1 MITLPQQAKE
11 NTMQTLRPKLAAAL
25 LAGGTIMALAAT
37 PSAAQEFPSKP
48 IRYLI
53 PYPSG
58 SVDVVG
64 RAVTSVM
71 SKELGQPFVVENK
84 GGGGGVPAVQ
94 DLKNS
99 PADGHTLLQ
108 PDSSQYAILPAV
120 QPNVPYDPLV
130 DFAPIGMLYSNLMF
144 FVVPSDARAQS
155 MKDIVAEAKAKPGAL
170 RIGVTGVGGI
180 MHLVAEAFASA
191 AGIKFTVVPYR
202 VSAESITSVINKDLD
217 IAVSGGNSIMK
228 GMVKAGKIRALAT
241 TGAARDT
248 FLKDV
253 PTVNESAGISGYSLQ
268 ADIGIVTKGGTP
280 RPIVEKL
287 AKALAAVHRDA
298 GFHDTL
304 KKIEFMPVSTTPEE
318 FGAKIRSDFEKYRA
332 IARAANIKVE

>member
-1 MITLPQQAKE
+1 MKP
-11 NTMQTLRPKLAAAL
+11 LRPLLAAAL
-25 LAGGTIMALAAT
+25 VAGGSCFALASS
-37 PSAAQEFPSKP
+37 PVAAQDFPSKP

-64 RAVTSVM
+64 RSVTSIM

-120 QPNVPYDPLV
+120 QPTVPYDPLV
-130 DFAPIGMLYSNLMF
+130 DFAPIGMLYSNVMF

-155 MKDIVAEAKAKPGAL
+155 MKDIVTEAKGKPGAL

-228 GMVKAGKIRALAT
+228 GMLKAGKIRALAA
-241 TGAARDT
+241 TGSVRDT
-248 FLKDV
+248 FLKEV

-268 ADIGIVTKGGTP
+268 ADIGIVAKAGTP

-304 KKIEFMPVSTTPEE
+304 KKIEFMPVNATPEE
-318 FGAKIRSDFEKYRA
+318 FAAKIRSDFEKYRT
-332 IARAANIKVE
+332 IARTANIKVE